1 MGTKNF
7 FTKHAMPTQG
17 MNMAARAFGSGSYAA
32 RSAGMRA
39 EKDLGAAMAAGTHGL
54 KNTVKDA
61 ASNAPG
67 PKRT

>member
-17 MNMAARAFGSGSYAA
+17 MNMAARAFGAGSYAA
-32 RSAGMRA
+32 RNAGA
-39 EKDLGAAMAAGTHGL
+39 AAQKDVAAAMAAGTHGL
-54 KNTVKDA
+54 KGTSKDA

>member
-7 FTKHAMPTQG
+7 FVKHAMPTQG
-17 MNMAARAFGSGSYAA
+17 MNMEARAISSGGYAARA
-32 RSAGMRA
+32 AGMQGN
-39 EKDLGAAMAAGTHGL
+39 KDLGAAMAAGRHGL
-54 KNTVKDA
+54 KATTKDA